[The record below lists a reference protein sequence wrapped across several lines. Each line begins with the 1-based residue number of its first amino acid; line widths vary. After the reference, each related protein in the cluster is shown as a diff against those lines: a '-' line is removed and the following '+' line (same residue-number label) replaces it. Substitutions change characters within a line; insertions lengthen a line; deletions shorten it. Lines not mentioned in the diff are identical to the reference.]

1 MAITAPR
8 TPRRG
13 MLRALALATLP
24 LVAGYTPVRP
34 LPHSV
39 VAQGRLRTLS
49 SRMAA
54 DYSGL
59 SYRELQQACK
69 AQGLKATGKADL
81 LRERLA
87 GQADEPAG
95 APPAG
100 TAPAESSAAA
110 TPDLDLE
117 EEFIGEEE
125 PAPPLRDDDIG
136 LEIAPPLSPDDYDD
150 GPMSQRDI
158 EAASGN
164 TEAAAG
170 EPLDEMG
177 DDLLDDLLG
186 DQAWG
191 LEGWPEEGGG
201 APAVAAGGGGGG
213 AAVSGGGGVAAS
225 TTDWL
230 DELFGGVDAPDI
242 MDALSRGGDG
252 FSADASLS
260 SLLGD
265 EEDEE
270 DEEDGGGGDARPA
283 RPARQPRAKLSEQD
297 SLREAIMYSRDA
309 GKVLNMMGKW
319 RRRGYGAEAAL
330 YRAALRAAAQEGAWQ
345 VAAALLNDL
354 EASDFEASTE
364 LYELAI
370 RACDQKK
377 KWQEAVAL
385 LERMEQRAVPLSCRA
400 FEVRRAPR

>member
-1 MAITAPR
+1 
-8 TPRRG
+8 

-164 TEAAAG
+164 IEAAAG

-260 SLLGD
+260 SLLG
-265 EEDEE
+265 DEE

-400 FEVRRAPR
+400 FEVRRASR

>member
-1 MAITAPR
+1 
-8 TPRRG
+8 

-24 LVAGYTPVRP
+24 LAAGYTPVRP

-39 VAQGRLRTLS
+39 VAQGRLRTPS
-49 SRMAA
+49 SWMAA

-59 SYRELQQACK
+59 SYKELQQECK

-87 GQADEPAG
+87 EQSGEPAG

-100 TAPAESSAAA
+100 TAPAESSAA
-110 TPDLDLE
+110 PPLLNLDLE
-117 EEFIGEEE
+117 EEEFLGEEE
-125 PAPPLRDDDIG
+125 PAPPLLDDDIG
-136 LEIAPPLSPDDYDD
+136 LDIAPPLLSDDDDD
-150 GPMSQRDI
+150 GPMSQRNI
-158 EAASGN
+158 EAAWG
-164 TEAAAG
+164 TPGAAAAAG

-186 DQAWG
+186 DQGWG
-191 LEGWPEEGGG
+191 LEGWPEEG
-201 APAVAAGGGGGG
+201 ADDPAAAAVGGGGG

-225 TTDWL
+225 TNDWL
-230 DELFGGVDAPDI
+230 DDLFGGVDAPDI
-242 MDALSRGGDG
+242 MDALGKGGDG
-252 FSADASLS
+252 FSADASLA

-265 EEDEE
+265 EED
-270 DEEDGGGGDARPA
+270 DEEGGGGGGGGSGGARPPRPA
-283 RPARQPRAKLSEQD
+283 RPPRGKLSEQD
-297 SLREAIMYSRDA
+297 SLREAIMYSKDA
-309 GKVLNMMGKW
+309 AKVLNMMGKW
-319 RRRGYGAEAAL
+319 RRRGYGADAPL
-330 YRAALRAAAQEGAWQ
+330 YRAALRATAEEGAWQ

-354 EASDFEASTE
+354 EASEIPASTE

-400 FEVRRAPR
+400 FEAATRA